1 MTDDILQGSWI
12 SVTATGDE
20 RIAPDTALVGLTV
33 SGSGK
38 DLAKTRD
45 DVNRRATSVLE
56 RLRQIGVQDTD
67 IQAPDG
73 VIQPEY
79 DYSKGQRLIG
89 YRVARHVTVRVRELA
104 RLGEVLDGV
113 VAAGANEVGG
123 TQMSAADP
131 SATEHAAL
139 ARAVEA
145 ARAKAAA
152 IATAVGVTL
161 GRVVRVEE
169 EPGAAGP
176 PIPRMRMAMAMAEDA
191 IAPTEI
197 APGELTISRT
207 VRAWFAIE

>member
-1 MTDDILQGSWI
+1 MAEDTHQGSWI
-12 SVTATGDE
+12 SVTATGE
-20 RIAPDTALVGLTV
+20 ETVAPDTAVVGLTV

-38 DLAKTRD
+38 ELAKTRD
-45 DVNRRATSVLE
+45 DVNRKSSSVLA
-56 RLRQIGVQDTD
+56 RLREIGIAEADV
-67 IQAPDG
+67 QAPDS

-79 DYSKGQRLIG
+79 DHSKGQRLIG

-104 RLGEVLDGV
+104 RLGDVMDAV

-145 ARAKAAA
+145 ARAKAEA
-152 IATAVGVTL
+152 IATAAGVSL
-161 GRVVRVEE
+161 GPLMRVEE
-169 EPGAAGP
+169 EPSHAGP
-176 PIPRMRMAMAMAEDA
+176 PIPRMRMALAEDA
-191 IAPTEI
+191 GAPTEI

-207 VRAWFAIE
+207 IRAWFAIE